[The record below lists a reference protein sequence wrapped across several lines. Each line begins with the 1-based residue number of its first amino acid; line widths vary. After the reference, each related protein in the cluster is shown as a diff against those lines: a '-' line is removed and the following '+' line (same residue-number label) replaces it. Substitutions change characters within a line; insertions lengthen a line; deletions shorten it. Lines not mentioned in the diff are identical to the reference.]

1 LEYYRLIENLP
12 GRSPLG
18 FGLGAGRW
26 NEYGTPLIY
35 ACNQISL
42 NFLELLSIK
51 GSIVSKA
58 SWYLVTLEISGEI
71 PFLNPL
77 DFPADWRRRPHPV
90 STQKIGNFWAKQMG
104 STALKIPSCR
114 IPESTYPN
122 EHNLLINPLHPDF
135 IQNVKFIS
143 QEEVNFEINI

>member
-1 LEYYRLIENLP
+1 LKYYRLIENLP

-26 NEYGTPLIY
+26 NPYGTPLIY

-51 GSIVSKA
+51 GPTVSRA
-58 SWYLVTLEISGEI
+58 SWSLVTMDISGEI
-71 PFLNPL
+71 PYLEPS
-77 DFPADWRRRPHPV
+77 DWPSDWRRRPHPV
-90 STQKIGNFWAKQMG
+90 STQQLGNYWARQMA
-104 STALKIPSCR
+104 SVALQIPSGR
-114 IPESTYPN
+114 IPASSFPK

-135 IQNVKFIS
+135 TQTVKMVS
-143 QEEVNFEINI
+143 QETVNFEINY